1 MVWKFRFVESNMYIA
16 FLKIKKCFSESENY
30 ARSRIDIGNKVS
42 GWRERPEEDAG
53 FEIGVEFRLVRS
65 A

>member
-1 MVWKFRFVESNMYIA
+1 MERDFQVLEISHRVFKNQKTFFREREV
-16 FLKIKKCFSESENY
+16 
-30 ARSRIDIGNKVS
+30 GNKVS
-42 GWRERPEEDAG
+42 GWREHRGEDAG

>member
-1 MVWKFRFVESNMYIA
+1 MREV
-16 FLKIKKCFSESENY
+16 
-30 ARSRIDIGNKVS
+30 GNKVS
-42 GWRERPEEDAG
+42 GWREHRGEDAG